1 MSVISVD
8 CNLKGMS
15 PPNADTTA
23 DADLLIRRATELS
36 RFARRLLEAEP
47 GLLPATSVRAPF
59 SAGEMR
65 ALLAAADAA
74 DETALKRVLRDLRK
88 RVMLRVITRDLCGL
102 AALEEVI
109 ATVTA
114 LADIAISTAVAHL
127 ESWLAAE
134 YGEPMGTDS
143 GLVQKLHVVGM
154 GKLGGCELN
163 VSSDVDLVFVYPE
176 EGETRGA
183 RPLSNHEFFIRLARR
198 LISLLNEMTADG
210 YVFRVDMRLRPL
222 GADGP
227 LACSFDMLETYFVTQ
242 GREWERYAWIKGR
255 IVCGDR
261 ARQLL
266 EERVRPFVFRRHL
279 DYSAFDSL
287 RELHREVRR
296 EVERRDILDNIKLG
310 PGGIREIEFI
320 VQLFQL
326 IRGGHDAA
334 LREPP
339 TLTVLPLLA
348 ARNLLPPAAV
358 QELTD
363 AYVFLR
369 NLEHRLQY
377 LDDKQTQTLP
387 DNSDD
392 QALIAAAMGCA
403 DYAALRAQLDRHRGN
418 VTRHFESIFATS
430 QDDAHAL
437 AGLWR
442 GGDAENNLN
451 ALRELG
457 YRAPQQ
463 TLSRIAALRDSGR
476 VRQMPESGQAR
487 MQQLVPLVIEIA
499 ARQSDPDATLDRMLL
514 LIESISRRE
523 AYLALLLQYPQA
535 LERGAQLANASP
547 WAAAYL
553 TRHPILLDELLD
565 TATLYAAPDWK
576 ALGGHLRAQ
585 LDDAGGDGERRME
598 VLRHFKHSQTM
609 RLLAQDLAG
618 KLPLEK
624 LSDHL
629 SDLADLILSEVLRIA
644 WQGLRSKH
652 REQPRFAIVAY
663 GKLGGKELG
672 YASDLDLIFLYD
684 DDAPQAPENYARL
697 APRINNSLTSLTP
710 FGVLYESD
718 LRLRPDGTGG
728 LLVSTVAGFAEYQ
741 AKRAWVW
748 EHQALTRARFAA
760 GDRDIGARF
769 EAIRI
774 EVLRQ
779 RRDLGQLR
787 SEVVTMR
794 DKIFDAHPN
803 SSGRFDIK
811 HDRGGL
817 IDVEFIVQYLVL
829 GHSHRHAELTGNIGN
844 LALLKLAA
852 RLGLIAENEAWAAHD
867 AYRRLRQLQ
876 HARRLQGDKYA
887 RVEAAM
893 LEPEIAAVK
902 KLWASVLGEP
912 PTKGQGTRGK

>member
-1 MSVISVD
+1 MPLPD
-8 CNLKGMS
+8 AGT
-15 PPNADTTA
+15 PADD
-23 DADLLIRRATELS
+23 DALMRRATGLS
-36 RFARRLLEAEP
+36 RYACRLLTAEP
-47 GLLPATSVRAPF
+47 GLLPPAGVRAPF
-59 SAGEMR
+59 SADEMH
-65 ALLAAADAA
+65 AMLAAAGAA
-74 DETALKRVLRDLRK
+74 DEAALKRALRDLRK
-88 RVMLRVITRDLCGL
+88 RVMLRVIARDLGGL
-102 AALEEVI
+102 ATLEEVI

-114 LADIAISTAVAHL
+114 LADIAISTAVVHL
-127 ESWLAAE
+127 ERRLAAE
-134 YGEPMGTDS
+134 YGEPTGQDS
-143 GLVQKLHVVGM
+143 GLAQKLHVVGM
-154 GKLGGCELN
+154 GKLGGRELN

-198 LISLLNEMTADG
+198 LIALLNEMTADG

-227 LACSFDMLETYFVTQ
+227 LACSFGMLENYFVTQ
-242 GREWERYAWIKGR
+242 GREWERYAWIKAR
-255 IVCGDR
+255 VICGDR
-261 ARQLL
+261 AQELL
-266 EERVRPFVFRRHL
+266 DELVRPFVFRRHL
-279 DYSAFDSL
+279 DYSAFESL
-287 RELHREVRR
+287 RDLHREVRR

-310 PGGIREIEFI
+310 PGGIREVEFI

-326 IRGGHDAA
+326 IRGGRDAA

-348 ARNLLPPAAV
+348 ARNLLPHAV
-358 QELTD
+358 VRELTD

-377 LDDKQTQTLP
+377 LDDKQTQKLP

-392 QALIAAAMGCA
+392 QALIAAAMNCA
-403 DYAALRAQLDRHRGN
+403 DYAALRAQLDHHRGN

-430 QDDAHAL
+430 QDDAHPL

-442 GGDAENNLN
+442 SGDDEKNLD

-463 TLSRIAALRDSGR
+463 TLARIAALRDNSR
-476 VRQMPESGQAR
+476 VRLMPESSQAR
-487 MQQLVPLVIEIA
+487 MRQLAPLVIEIA
-499 ARQSDPDATLDRMLL
+499 ARQSNPDATLERMLL
-514 LIESISRRE
+514 LLESISRRE
-523 AYLALLLQYPQA
+523 AYLALLLQYPQTI
-535 LERGAQLANASP
+535 ERGAQLANASP

-553 TRHPILLDELLD
+553 ARHPILLDELLD
-565 TATLYAAPDWK
+565 TATLYATPDWTRLGV
-576 ALGGHLRAQ
+576 ALRSQ
-585 LDDAGGDGERRME
+585 LDEVEGDTERQMDA
-598 VLRHFKHSQTM
+598 VRHFKHSQTM
-609 RLLAQDLAG
+609 HLIAQDLAG
-618 KLPLEK
+618 GLPLEK

-629 SDLADLILSEVLRIA
+629 SDLADLILSEVLRVT

-652 REQPRFAIVAY
+652 RGQPRFAIIAY

-684 DDAPQAPENYARL
+684 DDAPGAPENYARQAQRL
-697 APRINNSLTSLTP
+697 NSWLTSLTP
-710 FGVLYESD
+710 AGVLYESD

-728 LLVSTVAGFAEYQ
+728 LLVSTIAGFAEYQ
-741 AKRAWVW
+741 AQRAWVW

-769 EAIRI
+769 ETVRI

-779 RRDLGQLR
+779 RRDLEPLR
-787 SEVVTMR
+787 AEVVAMR
-794 DKIFDAHPN
+794 DKMLVAHPN
-803 SSGRFDIK
+803 TSGRFDIK

-852 RLGLIAENEAWAAHD
+852 RLGLIAESEALAAHD

-876 HARRLQGDKYA
+876 HALRLQGDKYA
-887 RVEAAM
+887 RVETATLA
-893 LEPEIAAVK
+893 PEIVAVK
-902 KLWASVLGEP
+902 KLWASVLGQPAAE
-912 PTKGQGTRGK
+912 GK